1 MGFFNSVKA
10 WFNGEKSYE
19 NLDKSHTL
27 EEEAP
32 IEGEDYSTG
41 FYKFRVKDRENSHI
55 ELISEEKVEL
65 QSIVNSL
72 ETIEDNI
79 FNADLLKSID
89 LAIKKYEENIDIYT
103 KNIID
108 NAKEID
114 EEEPLQEASP
124 EIINVFIYHYLN
136 MLKNSLANKDFICFY
151 RLFLDSDKTDE
162 KIQDNNIV
170 GNYIGDKSPSKEL
183 QGFIRWTKD
192 IVAAINNNQVDIEN
206 IAYNF
211 LKKREIY
218 CIVTIDK
225 YEGNE
230 DRLLSDKVY
239 DISSEGQSSV
249 SFKFSVAPNTYIHS
263 RFFNPKKFYTEDT
276 IKVLAEESDISYELA
291 KKGVDFHISVFLEMF
306 SEKNTALS
314 LETCGWAELAHHN
327 KHAVQNCHQYVFG
340 MSKDYQDVQV
350 SV

>member
-1 MGFFNSVKA
+1 MGFFNSIKA
-10 WFNGEKSYE
+10 WFSGKKSYN
-19 NLDKSHTL
+19 NLDKSHTI

-32 IEGEDYSTG
+32 IEREDYSTG

-55 ELISEEKVEL
+55 ELISEEKLEL

-79 FNADLLKSID
+79 FSADLLKSID

-108 NAKEID
+108 NAEEID
-114 EEEPLQEASP
+114 EEEQLQEASP
-124 EIINVFIYHYLN
+124 EIINVLIYHYLN

-162 KIQDNNIV
+162 KIKDDNIV
-170 GNYIGDKSPSKEL
+170 SNYIGDKSSSKEL
-183 QGFIRWTKD
+183 QGFIKWTKD
-192 IVAAINNNQVDIEN
+192 IVTAINNDQVDIEN
-206 IAYNF
+206 IAYSF
-211 LKKREIY
+211 LKEREIY
-218 CIVTIDK
+218 CIITIDR

-276 IKVLAEESDISYELA
+276 IKVIAEESDMSYELA
-291 KKGVDFHISVFLEMF
+291 KKGVDFHTSVFLEMF

-314 LETCGWAELAHHN
+314 LEICGWVELADHN
-327 KHAVQNCHQYVFG
+327 KHAVQNCHKYVFG
-340 MSKDYQDVQV
+340 MSKDYQNVQV